1 MKVPQYIM
9 DALRKR
15 AKAAYNFSDSDLLIS
30 DYLSKNN
37 IKVSPEDVYGG
48 VEALYNP
55 DESNKRIIKAIE
67 NAESTRRV

>member
-9 DALRKR
+9 NALKKR

-30 DYLSKNN
+30 DYLSKND
-37 IKVSPEDVYGG
+37 IDVLPEDVGG
-48 VEALYNP
+48 VEALCNP